1 MYNHYYNF
9 TFTNS
14 FKSKIILP
22 KNLNEI
28 RKSIKKKFTLVGN
41 LRSYGDSSIGRKSHI
56 SLKNFNKIIKIDKNK
71 KYIEVEAGIYLLD
84 LLKFCVKKGFTLACM
99 PGCKYVTL
107 GGMLANNVS
116 GKLPQK
122 NKIKHHVISLKL
134 LNNQNKILECSNKK
148 NKKLF
153 DLTIGG
159 KGLTGP
165 ILSAKLSLKKI
176 SSSEIYQKNIYFNSY
191 KNFQLKLNEN
201 KKFEYV
207 VVWLDFIS
215 NQFKGVL
222 FFGKHLKG
230 RGNLDFNFKDYKF
243 PYYFIKFLR
252 FFLKFKISTL
262 LFNNL
267 FQFKNKFFKE
277 KKLDFN
283 EFFFPQ
289 NKIKN
294 WNYLFEINGFFQFMF
309 YMKLKDT
316 SIIVNKLKQELK
328 KQKLFSNFAVLK
340 FHRTNKVSLSLDFP
354 INNNTDKIITLL
366 NSFMDKNKLEV
377 ELSKDNVLRKINY
390 KTLKNN
396 PTLNLKNKKYF
407 FRNYNSLFYDRLLR
421 S

>member
-1 MYNHYYNF
+1 MYNQHYNF

-22 KNLNEI
+22 KNLIEI

-41 LRSYGDSSIGRKSHI
+41 LRSYGDSSIGSNSHI
-56 SLKNFNKIIKIDKNK
+56 SLKNFNKIIKFNKKK

-84 LLKFCVKKGFTLACM
+84 LLKFCIKKEFIFTCM

-116 GKLPQK
+116 GKLLQK
-122 NKIKHHVISLKL
+122 NKIKNHVISLKL
-134 LNNQNKILECSNKK
+134 LNNKNKIVECSPKK

-165 ILSAKLSLKKI
+165 ILSAKLNLKKI
-176 SSSEIYQKNIYFNSY
+176 SSSKIYQKNIYFNSY
-191 KNFQLKLNEN
+191 KNFKLNLNEN

-207 VVWLDFIS
+207 VVWLDFTS

-222 FFGKHLKG
+222 FFGKHLVG
-230 RGNLDFNFKDYKF
+230 RGNLDFNYKDYKF
-243 PYYFIKFLR
+243 PYYLIKFLR
-252 FFLKFKISTL
+252 FFLKFKICTV

-277 KKLDFN
+277 KKLNFN

-316 SIIVNKLKQELK
+316 NIIVNKLKQELK

-340 FHRTNKVSLSLDFP
+340 FHKTNEVSLSLDFP
-354 INNNTDKIITLL
+354 INNNSDKIISLL
-366 NSFMDKNKLEV
+366 NNFIDQNKLEV
-377 ELSKDNVLRKINY
+377 ELSKDNLLRKINY
-390 KTLKNN
+390 KTLRNN

-407 FRNYNSLFYDRLLR
+407 FKNYNSLFYDRLLR